1 MKIHSPS
8 LFIEINNSEYIFT
21 AVDDNEDKSLK
32 IIYKCN
38 VPIQGIEKFRI
49 TDFDLILKTLKKNIY
64 LVEEKLNFT
73 FKETILILDNFNF
86 SFINLSGFKKLNG
99 SQILKENITF
109 ILNSLKSN
117 INKIEHKK
125 KILHIFNSK
134 YTLDKKQIENL
145 PIGLFGDFYSH
156 ELSFCLINGNDYNNL
171 SNIFDK
177 CNLKIKKILLKS
189 FAEGSFLSNKNIN
202 INTFYKI
209 QINSNISKI
218 FYFENDSLKFEQNFN
233 FGSNIINKDISK
245 ITFLKEDTVKKI
257 INNVSINEKNLKNE
271 LIEKELFENQEYVK
285 IKKMLLL
292 EIAQARIEEILNK
305 ILLNNINLININRNE
320 CIVFFEICDKAHFKF
335 FKNTYSE
342 LFSKNNKFNLRF
354 VENITIEELLS
365 NVHNLVNFGWKKEA
379 IPVTH
384 KKKSLLARFF
394 AGLFN

>member
-156 ELSFCLINGNDYNNL
+156 ELSFCLININDYNNL